1 MKTIEEK
8 AKAYDKA
15 LNTAREI
22 LAHTSENYLCTH
34 LTKEDIK
41 EMYSR
46 FFPELAESEDD
57 RIRKAIH
64 IYLDWLDGRRDYQP
78 KGDYTIKDMI
88 AWIEKQK
95 EFVSADF
102 DDVWET
108 ADCEELIATLDKYSK
123 DAIKE
128 MCHAWYDK
136 GIELER
142 RNWLE
147 KQGEQKPF
155 DYENANIAQKDFAP
169 KVEPKF
175 KVKYAGSEYNILEV
189 KDIAGVAF
197 YGIEDEPNH
206 IDYVKAEN
214 CEIISGY
221 GIKENGSPY
230 PTKPADKVEP
240 KFQNGQWIVWQNK
253 CYKVNYNGCGYEL
266 VDQNGLS
273 TSLEYGTVDESA
285 HLWTIE
291 DAKDGDVLVCKGDI
305 KYSNGIKYEKICLFN
320 NLDNAFFTLTKTSN
334 YKEEYDIDV
343 NIDYPDNIVPATK
356 EQKEILFMAM
366 KEAGYEWSDKNRKL
380 SHSKVTK
387 ISDKVQKSTWSEE
400 DEVKINRIVA
410 CLENLNVADNDIL
423 LKDVDWLK
431 SLRPQNR
438 WKPTKQQLSEL
449 RCVISGCS
457 FETSVLVELE
467 KNLKKLL

>member
-147 KQGEQKPF
+147 KQGEQKP
-155 DYENANIAQKDFAP
+155 
-169 KVEPKF
+169 
-175 KVKYAGSEYNILEV
+175 
-189 KDIAGVAF
+189 
-197 YGIEDEPNH
+197 
-206 IDYVKAEN
+206 AE
-214 CEIISGY
+214 
-221 GIKENGSPY
+221 
-230 PTKPADKVEP
+230 
-240 KFQNGQWIVWQNK
+240 
-253 CYKVNYNGCGYEL
+253 
-266 VDQNGLS
+266 
-273 TSLEYGTVDESA
+273 
-285 HLWTIE
+285 
-291 DAKDGDVLVCKGDI
+291 
-305 KYSNGIKYEKICLFN
+305 
-320 NLDNAFFTLTKTSN
+320 
-334 YKEEYDIDV
+334 
-343 NIDYPDNIVPATK
+343 
-356 EQKEILFMAM
+356 
-366 KEAGYEWSDKNRKL
+366 
-380 SHSKVTK
+380 
-387 ISDKVQKSTWSEE
+387 WSEE